1 MPYPS
6 LPSILA
12 HIVSP
17 GFWEVLGVRSGGQG
31 GDGVQEVGGLE
42 SLKGSLG
49 FLGVSWVGEGLTL
62 VIDVSDWH
70 WWLTTLMTEVVLSAQ
85 AFIPQGR
92 VQIKN
97 LRIQSN
103 NIFKSTKYGIFR
115 NTE

>member
-1 MPYPS
+1 
-6 LPSILA
+6 
-12 HIVSP
+12 
-17 GFWEVLGVRSGGQG
+17 
-31 GDGVQEVGGLE
+31 
-42 SLKGSLG
+42 
-49 FLGVSWVGEGLTL
+49 
-62 VIDVSDWH
+62 
-70 WWLTTLMTEVVLSAQ
+70 MTEVVLSAQ